1 MNPSILEFLKERE
14 IGKAKVRESKVVS
27 HLLDTRLVSSHE
39 HPNIEQ
45 IYPSTERFV
54 QHGSR

>member
-14 IGKAKVRESKVVS
+14 IGKAKVRDSKVVS

-45 IYPSTERFV
+45 R
-54 QHGSR
+54 